1 MSRRS
6 NLDQALQL
14 HRIVADD
21 PYWVNAPHDFSLRD
35 NTDWHR
41 LCHALM
47 QRRFYC
53 GENLSRVLHDLN
65 LEGSLAH
72 YMGNRLIEVASEAQI
87 KKHLT
92 KSATTNQYALKPL
105 RKSAARL
112 RASLIG
118 RAMCTLALRDESIV
132 RRVVANCARAANIDH
147 QIEMMSMA
155 QHAPVG
161 QAYVK
166 FVRSLG
172 VSDLNIRLV
181 GYIVADGARTDK
193 LAWLDALQLSEGD
206 TLFRSQQARNTQF
219 NSQALHAGIE
229 VVRTVPSGTLQDG
242 ACAHAML
249 MGAIVEMWRLAAPYG
264 AGRIK
269 H

>member
-14 HRIVADD
+14 QRIVADD

-35 NTDWHR
+35 NTDWYG
-41 LCHALM
+41 LCRTLM
-47 QRRFYC
+47 QRRFFY
-53 GENLSRVLHDLN
+53 GENLSRVLHDLK
-65 LEGSLAH
+65 LEGELAY

-92 KSATTNQYALKPL
+92 KSDRTNQYALKPQ
-105 RKSAARL
+105 RKSAVKL

-118 RAMCTLALRDESIV
+118 RAMYALALRDESIV
-132 RRVVANCARAANIDH
+132 QRVVANYARAGNTDH

-155 QHAPVG
+155 EHAPVG
-161 QAYVK
+161 QAYIK

-172 VSDLNIRLV
+172 VSDLDIRLV
-181 GYIVADGARTDK
+181 GYKVADGAKTDK
-193 LAWLDALQLSEGD
+193 SAWLNALQLSED
-206 TLFRSQQARNTQF
+206 DILFRWQQARNTRF

-229 VVRTVPSGTLQDG
+229 VVRTVPSGAHQDG
-242 ACAHAML
+242 AFAHVML
-249 MGAIVEMWRLAAPYG
+249 MGAIMEMWRFAAPLRMLAA
-264 AGRIK
+264 
-269 H
+269 